1 MWSQIVTTSKNDL
14 MKKSISIIPL
24 EIIEQRIFLL
34 RSQKVLLSSHLAEL
48 YCVEHRILMQSV

>member
-1 MWSQIVTTSKNDL
+1 